1 MKSIFVVL
9 LVGYL
14 VPAYGQQQLCFS
26 KNCPQTSATSFTL
39 DRSNEQLNSIF
50 RTLPA
55 PPGYEPIAPLSLSPS
70 TRQLFQYSAPTDAD
84 NGSGLASPGN
94 ATVKSGST
102 TGTHP
107 SPGLN
112 GSHMAGPSF
121 STERFSTGQGG
132 IGFTPTS
139 PKF

>member
-1 MKSIFVVL
+1 MKSILVVL
-9 LVGYL
+9 LVGYF

-26 KNCPQTSATSFTL
+26 KNCPQTPATSFTL
-39 DRSNEQLNSIF
+39 DRSNKQLNSIF

-55 PPGYEPIAPLSLSPS
+55 LPGYKPVAPLSLSSS
-70 TRQLFQYSAPTDAD
+70 TRQFFRYSAPTDAD
-84 NGSGLASPGN
+84 NGSGFASPGG

-112 GSHMAGPSF
+112 GSHMAGSSF
-121 STERFSTGQGG
+121 SIGRFSTGQGG